1 MAQEDMIFRAY
12 ENGEIRRATL
22 ISGRRIEKTS
32 QTEFPQA
39 VLDFDVEGVDRPV
52 SKWFKESKRKGTYV
66 QGHHSMTRSLIN
78 ALTGQ
83 PSRGNNEEIKINEF
97 FGTEILILWG
107 FPKQKGDSQKEPR
120 ETILTYFPMP
130 KEEPATEEAT
140 DEAIEE
146 PEEEQPTPAYQS
158 KYPKKP
164 EAKKATPAKTEAPAK
179 TVVKSTPIQSAP
191 PMAPMAEIV
200 NVQVDFHIAP
210 LDLAPFYQDE
220 KVDVLFDAVPELV
233 TALQSAGID
242 PLPDRSMK
250 DVLCIKFDQNGL
262 TEFMAKLKGVKLV
275 RKEDFVAKR
284 SNLLANKM

>member
-22 ISGRRIEKTS
+22 MGGRRIEKTS
-32 QTEFPQA
+32 QSDYPQA

-107 FPKQKGDSQKEPR
+107 FPKQKGESQKEPR

-130 KEEPATEEAT
+130 KEEPATEEQA
-140 DEAIEE
+140 EEEE
-146 PEEEQPTPAYQS
+146 PIEVEEANPAPYQS

-179 TVVKSTPIQSAP
+179 AVVKSTPIQSRAP
-191 PMAPMAEIV
+191 IAPQAEIV

-210 LDLAPFYQDE
+210 IDLAPFYQDE
-220 KVDVLFDAVPELV
+220 IVDVLFDAVPELI
-233 TALQSAGID
+233 TALQSAKID
-242 PLPDRSMK
+242 PLPHRELK
-250 DVLCIKFDQNGL
+250 DVLCIKMDQNTL
-262 TEFMAKLKGVKLV
+262 TEFRANLKGVTLA
-275 RKEDFVAKR
+275 RKEDFVEKR
-284 SNLLANKM
+284 KNLLADMM